1 MRAPDLLQEKK
12 SFVSLRELQN
22 EQPSEVKNISN
33 QPLYAKLLS
42 LQALNVVVDERHDIP
57 CFMDRNDECLFAD
70 LTKLKK
76 ATDLSKSALMKLAET
91 AEAISPACQRLI
103 LIADRQDESYSNFRR
118 MFAVID
124 ACRMDRVQIA
134 DLVPDMSAIAA
145 SDFELLLQK
154 FGVYSLKI

>member
-1 MRAPDLLQEKK
+1 M
-12 SFVSLRELQN
+12 
-22 EQPSEVKNISN
+22 
-33 QPLYAKLLS
+33 
-42 LQALNVVVDERHDIP
+42 VVDERHDIP
-57 CFMDRNDECLFAD
+57 CFMSRDEQGIFAD

-76 ATDLSKSALMKLAET
+76 ATDLSKGAIMKLAET

-103 LIADRQDESYSNFRR
+103 FLTDRQDESYVSFRR

-134 DLVPDMSAIAA
+134 ELVPDMGVIAA
-145 SDFELLLQK
+145 TDFELMLKK

>member
-1 MRAPDLLQEKK
+1 M
-12 SFVSLRELQN
+12 
-22 EQPSEVKNISN
+22 
-33 QPLYAKLLS
+33 
-42 LQALNVVVDERHDIP
+42 VVDERHDIQ
-57 CFMDRNDECLFAD
+57 CFVSHDEMCFYAD

-103 LIADRQDESYSNFRR
+103 LIADRLDESYDSFRR

-134 DLVPDMSAIAA
+134 DLVPDMAVIATA
-145 SDFELLLQK
+145 DFELMLKK
-154 FGVYSLKI
+154 FGVYALAI